1 MKNKLLEEQ
10 IFIIKIS
17 SYYLTKNEFQKNDL
31 KEIYYRQLSWI
42 KSLIIKKDKR
52 ISYEIRII
60 YNPDFDSQ
68 IKDEINF
75 YIIIR
80 SDKIGK
86 KQFKNY
92 CKNFY
97 DLSVNNYSNYDFEI
111 IDGKNSD
118 LVFNSSDINFVSEI
132 KRQSEVIK
140 LDTIEE
146 KPVKK
151 FGLVSN
157 NKEGGA
163 NNFQS
168 QIYHVAPFP
177 IGKNFANTFFKQLS
191 TLNSKYI
198 FSITLKPIDQN
209 KELIN
214 LINKQII
221 ICEKFAQLNLSNSS
235 DVNELFPALREKARY
250 YQMFQNNI
258 LKSVKGNP
266 LLLQIIV
273 GSNNPLSEI
282 LVNLFI
288 SYLTELN
295 VEPNFITNKYS
306 SENINLEIRKISL
319 QNKNGTKNIFGKLNL
334 FFDKDDYQS
343 NIKFLLE
350 HNISIEEAAAIFSP
364 PVLLQ
369 ENLDGIDVKR
379 SPQIP
384 TFEHFPTE
392 GVELGNNYYGN
403 NVKSIKIADDDRR
416 RHQYIVGQT
425 GTGKTTLLKNMIISD
440 IKNGNGLCVI
450 DPHGDLFKEL
460 LVTIPQ
466 ERIKDI
472 VLIDPTDIDYPV
484 GINLLEYRDKT
495 ERYFI
500 AQEVVYIL
508 SKLLIDEYGAPSLS
522 TFAGPIFFQHVKMN
536 LLLTMSDPDIKS
548 TLFDFYNIF
557 QIENYWK
564 KWLPLKT
571 SDAHLENWVSSVL
584 PNTDY
589 LRQGSEGLSTGAYIS
604 SKFEQ
609 FLFDPKLRNIFSQS
623 NSTIDFKDIMDSGK
637 ILLVNLAKG
646 ELSQIN
652 SRFLGLVILA
662 KLQSAALERIKIEKK
677 LRKDFFVYIDEFQ
690 SITTDNFI
698 TLLSEGRKFRI
709 SLILANQFIS
719 QIPEHIQKAIFGN
732 VGTVVSFRV
741 GLDDAEILEKRFYP
755 YISKEY
761 LIDLANWNAYIS
773 TLKDGKPIPPFSLTT
788 ILNSINDSKK
798 KVNDI
803 YAFSREHYSKK
814 INS

>member
-10 IFIIKIS
+10 IFIVKIS

-31 KEIYYRQLSWI
+31 REIYYRQLSWI
-42 KSLIIKKDKR
+42 KSIIIKKDKR

-60 YNPDFDSQ
+60 YNPDIDSQ
-68 IKDEINF
+68 IKNEINF

-80 SDKIGK
+80 SGKIGK
-86 KQFKNY
+86 KQFINY

-97 DLSVNNYSNYDFEI
+97 DLAVNNYSNYDFEI
-111 IDGKNSD
+111 IDSNNSD
-118 LVFNSSDINFVSEI
+118 IVFNPFDVNFVSEI
-132 KRQSEVIK
+132 KRQSEIIK

-157 NKEGGA
+157 NKEDGT
-163 NNFQS
+163 NSSQS

-191 TLNSKYI
+191 VSDSKYI
-198 FSITLKPIDQN
+198 FSITLQPIDPN
-209 KELIN
+209 KELVD

-221 ICEKFAQLNLSNSS
+221 ICEKFAQLNLSQSS

-250 YQMFQNNI
+250 YQTFQNNI
-258 LKSVKGNP
+258 LKSINENP

-295 VEPNFITNKYS
+295 VEPNFITHRYS
-306 SENINLEIRKISL
+306 SENINLEIRKIFL
-319 QNKNGTKNIFGKLNL
+319 KDKNGTKNIFGKLNS
-334 FFDKDDYQS
+334 FFDNGDYQS
-343 NIKFLLE
+343 NIEFLLE
-350 HNISIEEAAAIFSP
+350 HNISLEEAAAIFSP

-384 TFEHFPTE
+384 TFEHFPSG
-392 GVELGNNYYGN
+392 GVELGNNYYGS
-403 NVKSIKIADDDRR
+403 NVKSIKIVDDDRR
-416 RHQYIVGQT
+416 RHQYIIGQT

-484 GINLLEYRDKT
+484 GINLLEYRNKID
-495 ERYFI
+495 RYFI

-508 SKLLIDEYGAPSLS
+508 SKLLIDEYGATSLS

-536 LLLTMSDPDIKS
+536 LLLAMSDPEIKS

-557 QIENYWK
+557 QIKDYWK
-564 KWLPLKT
+564 KWLPLKI
-571 SDAHLENWVSSVL
+571 SDTHLENWVGSVL

-589 LRQGSEGLSTGAYIS
+589 SRQGSEGLSTGDYIS

-609 FLFDPKLRNIFSQS
+609 FLFDPMLRNIFSQS
-623 NSTIDFKDIMDSGK
+623 KSTIDFKGIMD
-637 ILLVNLAKG
+637 
-646 ELSQIN
+646 
-652 SRFLGLVILA
+652 
-662 KLQSAALERIKIEKK
+662 
-677 LRKDFFVYIDEFQ
+677 
-690 SITTDNFI
+690 
-698 TLLSEGRKFRI
+698 
-709 SLILANQFIS
+709 
-719 QIPEHIQKAIFGN
+719 
-732 VGTVVSFRV
+732 
-741 GLDDAEILEKRFYP
+741 
-755 YISKEY
+755 
-761 LIDLANWNAYIS
+761 
-773 TLKDGKPIPPFSLTT
+773 
-788 ILNSINDSKK
+788 
-798 KVNDI
+798 
-803 YAFSREHYSKK
+803 
-814 INS
+814 